1 MPERALLLTLVAL
14 QAAAATL
21 SDPEAESFDLK
32 HFDRPAAPTLG
43 ASVIDR
49 CAEVDPDEIIVCGS
63 RGGSKQYRLQPLP
76 PGFSSESG
84 LPKAEMDLGGGATAR
99 AYVES
104 VAMPD
109 GTISKRIM
117 IGIGTKF

>member
-1 MPERALLLTLVAL
+1 MSLTLVLAL
-14 QAAAATL
+14 QAAT
-21 SDPEAESFDLK
+21 SMTGDSEADGFDLK
-32 HFDRPAAPTLG
+32 NFEAPPPQLG
-43 ASVIDR
+43 APIVNR
-49 CAEVDPDEIIVCGS
+49 CADVAPGEILVCGN
-63 RGGSKQYRLQPLP
+63 RGGAKQYRIQPLP
-76 PGFSSESG
+76 PGYSSEGGG
-84 LPKAEMDLGGGATAR
+84 LPKAEMSLGGGVTGR